1 MGARMNRGVQQH
13 KIGTITGIL
22 IHLKKKIRSKN
33 KFQSELGKNRSVKQ
47 LAIGTT
53 TESCKPSQ
61 IEANQRRGKAGQGR
75 GRRRTNFI

>member
-1 MGARMNRGVQQH
+1 MGERMNRGVQQH
-13 KIGTITGIL
+13 KIGTITSIL
-22 IHLKKKIRSKN
+22 IHLKKIRSKN
-33 KFQSELGKNRSVKQ
+33 KFQSELGKNWSVQQ

-75 GRRRTNFI
+75 ERRRTNFI